1 MRFSALCATSLLV
14 VGITWIPAAAQ
25 GTSACRPV
33 DSISADLLNEI
44 VGIATGTY
52 PGSVQLRNDM
62 KIPEVSP
69 SQVVYVTDKAVC
81 SKVLPV
87 YNANTRAFDSATGTE
102 VDLPS
107 GKLYIVKAGTVYVA
121 WDPIKKVGEFRR
133 YLTLDSKYKLLANS
147 LR

>member
-1 MRFSALCATSLLV
+1 MRFSALCATSLLM
-14 VGITWIPAAAQ
+14 VGIPSVPAAAQ
-25 GTSACRPV
+25 ASACRPA
-33 DSISADLLNEI
+33 DSISADILNEI
-44 VGIATGTY
+44 IGIATGTY
-52 PGSVQLRNDM
+52 PGSLQLRNDM
-62 KIPEVSP
+62 KIPQVSA

-87 YNANTRAFDSATGTE
+87 YNANTRAIDSATGME

-133 YLTLDSKYKLLANS
+133 YLTVDNKYKLLANS